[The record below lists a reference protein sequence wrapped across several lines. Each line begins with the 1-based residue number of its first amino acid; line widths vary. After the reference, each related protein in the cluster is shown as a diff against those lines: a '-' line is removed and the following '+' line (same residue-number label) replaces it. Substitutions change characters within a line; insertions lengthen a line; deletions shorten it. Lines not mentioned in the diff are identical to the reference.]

1 MQLSAPLLTLMLAVP
16 AAAFQA
22 SAPQPAS
29 TRARG
34 PLAVSARAGR
44 GPAPLAATRRGRDGK
59 IYVGEPEPWEEA
71 LQGLGGLL
79 DGIGRGVEGLLGP
92 QPALKP
98 IPIPIEDLPKEV
110 EGSAGV
116 PAPKKPFDLDDMST
130 W

>member
-1 MQLSAPLLTLMLAVP
+1 MQLSAPLLALLYAAP

-22 SAPQPAS
+22 SAFQPAA
-29 TRARG
+29 TRGRG
-34 PLAVSARAGR
+34 PVAVSARAGR

-92 QPALKP
+92 QPVVKP
-98 IPIPIEDLPKEV
+98 IPIPVEDLPKEA

-116 PAPKKPFDLDDMST
+116 PPPKRPFDLDDMST